1 MKKLRLFAAAI
12 AVTALALTGC
22 SSSKKETEAPKE
34 TQAKETQ
41 APETQAKETQAPE
54 TQAPET
60 QAKETEAA
68 VAAETEAAV
77 AETEAAVV
85 ETEAAAVETEAAAV
99 ETEAAVEE
107 TEAAVE
113 ETEAAVEETEATV
126 EETEAAVEETE
137 AAVEE
142 TEAAV
147 EETEAAV
154 EETEAAVEE
163 TEAAV
168 EETEA
173 AVEET
178 EAAVEE
184 TEAAVEETEAAIEE
198 TEVAV
203 EETEAAVE
211 ETEAAVEETEAAAET
226 EAESGIMTY
235 EEYAEA
241 EPDTLV
247 TIEAF
252 VQGKQKFYADNK
264 EIGTSTV
271 TLYAQDEN
279 GGYFLYNVP
288 VTESD
293 YARIKEGTKIRFTG
307 YKSEWAG
314 EVEIVPDSLEPI
326 EVIRGGIYISK
337 PVDVTDVLGDEDQL
351 AEYMNQRVSFT
362 GMTVEPNYAV
372 EEETETATE
381 AEEGNETEAETEGAE
396 LAFMYGWDGS
406 GSEGDDL
413 YFNASVDGKVYTFV
427 VESNLCDENSEVY
440 QTVKNLKVGDQIDM
454 EGFLY
459 WYEGAQPHIISVTL
473 PEEEE

>member
-77 AETEAAVV
+77 VETEAAVVETEAAVV
-85 ETEAAAVETEAAAV
+85 ETEAAA
-99 ETEAAVEE
+99 
-107 TEAAVE
+107 
-113 ETEAAVEETEATV
+113 

-147 EETEAAV
+147 EETEAA
-154 EETEAAVEE
+154 AG
-163 TEAAV
+163 
-168 EETEA
+168 
-173 AVEET
+173 
-178 EAAVEE
+178 
-184 TEAAVEETEAAIEE
+184 
-198 TEVAV
+198 
-203 EETEAAVE
+203 
-211 ETEAAVEETEAAAET
+211 T

>member
-77 AETEAAVV
+77 VETEAAVVETEAAVAETEAAVV
-85 ETEAAAVETEAAAV
+85 ETEAAAVETEAAVV
-99 ETEAAVEE
+99 ETEAAVVE
-107 TEAAVE
+107 TEAA
-113 ETEAAVEETEATV
+113 AV
-126 EETEAAVEETE
+126 ETEAAVEETE

-154 EETEAAVEE
+154 EETEAAVE
-163 TEAAV
+163 AAV

-184 TEAAVEETEAAIEE
+184 TEA
-198 TEVAV
+198 AV

-264 EIGTSTV
+264 EVGTSTV

>member
-1 MKKLRLFAAAI
+1 MEKKKKVRLDAYLVDQGFFETRSKAQAAI
-12 AVTALALTGC
+12 MAGQVLA
-22 SSSKKETEAPKE
+22 
-34 TQAKETQ
+34 
-41 APETQAKETQAPE
+41 
-54 TQAPET
+54 
-60 QAKETEAA
+60 
-68 VAAETEAAV
+68 
-77 AETEAAVV
+77 
-85 ETEAAAVETEAAAV
+85 
-99 ETEAAVEE
+99 
-107 TEAAVE
+107 
-113 ETEAAVEETEATV
+113 
-126 EETEAAVEETE
+126 
-137 AAVEE
+137 
-142 TEAAV
+142 
-147 EETEAAV
+147 
-154 EETEAAVEE
+154 
-163 TEAAV
+163 
-168 EETEA
+168 
-173 AVEET
+173 
-178 EAAVEE
+178 
-184 TEAAVEETEAAIEE
+184 
-198 TEVAV
+198 
-203 EETEAAVE
+203 
-211 ETEAAVEETEAAAET
+211 
-226 EAESGIMTY
+226 
-235 EEYAEA
+235 
-241 EPDTLV
+241 DD
-247 TIEAF
+247 
-252 VQGKQKFYADNK
+252 QKIDK
-264 EIGTSTV
+264 PGTSV
-271 TLYAQDEN
+271 
-279 GGYFLYNVP
+279 
-288 VTESD
+288 
-293 YARIKEGTKIRFTG
+293 KEGTKIRFTG